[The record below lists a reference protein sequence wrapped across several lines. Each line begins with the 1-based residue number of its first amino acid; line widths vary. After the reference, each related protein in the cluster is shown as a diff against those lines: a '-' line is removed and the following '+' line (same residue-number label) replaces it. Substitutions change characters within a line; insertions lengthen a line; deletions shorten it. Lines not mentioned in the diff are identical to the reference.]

1 MFTGII
7 ESVGRV
13 QTVEDMPGAR
23 RLWIQVDDDLLQG
36 VSPGD
41 SIAVDGACLTPVQVE
56 TARFRV
62 DVVAS
67 TLSRTIAA
75 GYESGDR
82 VNLEKAMKLGDR
94 LDGHLVQGH
103 VDGVGNLVSIRED
116 GDTRFLLFRIPEEI
130 HRATIPHGSIALN
143 GISLTVNTLRDPDLL
158 EVAIIPHTWSHTNL
172 LHLGEDGRVN
182 VEGDLIGK
190 YVGRLLHGK
199 SPNPSAHDRDL

>member
-13 QTVEDMPGAR
+13 QTVEDVPGGR
-23 RLWIQVDDDLLQG
+23 RLWIQVDDDLLLD

-56 TARFRV
+56 ARRFRV

-67 TLSRTIAA
+67 TLSRTIAT
-75 GYESGDR
+75 GYGEGHR
-82 VNLEKAMKLGDR
+82 VNLERAMTLGDR

-103 VDGVGNLVSIRED
+103 VDGVGHLVSIRED
-116 GDTRFLLFRIPEEI
+116 GETRFLLFRIPEQI

-143 GISLTVNTLRDPDLL
+143 GISLTVNALRDPDLL

-172 LHLGEDGRVN
+172 LHLGENRRIN

-190 YVGRLLHGK
+190 YVGRLLHSK
-199 SPNPSAHDRDL
+199 SIPPSSHDRDL